1 MQEYTDSS
9 ILQMWNT
16 LNSLPMFVQQF
27 PIVILVVNL
36 FHCLVLIKLNNKIEK
51 IRDREDEFAR
61 TVIEKFNDKENV
73 VKERQFFNVFN
84 NEAKQSFRKTLKGN
98 SKNVATLTGQQ
109 TAIISEATLSK
120 KAEVYLEASPQA
132 ILQLYIIAITGAVST
147 SQVVTI
153 VVSLFVTTFGTMT
166 TFLKEPTKVSFLID
180 KHIHK
185 GPCPCMISNTYI
197 CK

>member
-36 FHCLVLIKLNNKIEK
+36 FHCLVLIKLNNNIEK
-51 IRDREDEFAR
+51 IRDGEDEFAQN
-61 TVIEKFNDKENV
+61 VIKKYETNENV
-73 VKERQFFNVFN
+73 VKDEKYNFFNVFK
-84 NEAKQSFRKTLKGN
+84 NETKQSFRKTLKGN

-132 ILQLYIIAITGAVST
+132 ILQLYIIVITGLYT
-147 SQVVTI
+147 KSQIITI
-153 VVSLFVTTFGTMT
+153 VISVLVTTFGTMT
-166 TFLKEPTKVSFLID
+166 TYLKEPTKVTNHGNQSQSCNC
-180 KHIHK
+180 KIHLYFR
-185 GPCPCMISNTYI
+185 GFQ
-197 CK
+197 